1 MVLLTLCFTS
11 LRLDVLQ
18 MYDDTDQA
26 SSAMTDIDP
35 FWDMRSNSERDKLD
49 PFRDRDQFWRK

>member
-1 MVLLTLCFTS
+1 VSDQYYALAVAVCW
-11 LRLDVLQ
+11 LQ
-18 MYDDTDQA
+18 MIDDTDQA

-35 FWDMRSNSERDKLD
+35 FWDMRSNSELDKRD

>member
-1 MVLLTLCFTS
+1 
-11 LRLDVLQ
+11 